1 MRSAEPP
8 PPLPGG
14 TTASKPGV
22 YERNLTGEVYL
33 LHISVWLLYMI
44 NLNIPVKL
52 EEHNG
57 VLRFDPGDTNVMF
70 RWSFCTL
77 ELMSHQGEL
86 MQCVQ
91 DVSD

>member
-1 MRSAEPP
+1 
-8 PPLPGG
+8 
-14 TTASKPGV
+14 
-22 YERNLTGEVYL
+22 
-33 LHISVWLLYMI
+33 MI

-57 VLRFDPGDTNVMF
+57 VLRFDHGDTNVMF

-77 ELMSHQGEL
+77 ELMSQGEL